1 MLEASDVFPTF
12 PEIGFSLIIEDRLPT
27 LVHRAVVRISAVAFD
42 QQPGCGARALSV
54 FSKRASA
61 ISVFVLPALRARK
74 RHRDLS
80 ASSSQRQWE
89 GGRAGGQ
96 TECCRWKEGCRR
108 EAWCRLGPGR
118 RAPGA
123 EPCPV
128 QNRLCFC
135 SHCATV
141 LLPAAGCSPAS
152 CLLI

>member
-1 MLEASDVFPTF
+1 MFFPLF
-12 PEIGFSLIIEDRLPT
+12 LKSGFALIIEDHLPT
-27 LVHRAVVRISAVAFD
+27 GVRRAVVRISAVAFD
-42 QQPGCGARALSV
+42 QQPGRGAHALSV

-74 RHRDLS
+74 RHRNLS

-89 GGRAGGQ
+89 GGRAGRQ
-96 TECCRWKEGCRR
+96 MEHCRWKEGGRR
-108 EAWCRLGPGR
+108 KACCRLGLGR
-118 RAPGA
+118 RALGA
-123 EPCPV
+123 EPRPV

-152 CLLI
+152 MGRTLPAC